1 MNKIIS
7 LCIIC
12 LALIIGCEKKTDLKN
27 SKLEKG
33 DTTMFEGKD
42 SVVVE
47 LRSDTLIA
55 FDLPSEG
62 VRYKIPNFESGLYKI
77 PLKAIKKAAEGDQGT
92 GRVISVDTG
101 TIFFVDAD
109 YYDKLREIENR
120 IWEETKDTYQ
130 FIERYDAVA
139 KELDIKYNFAISPGV
154 GSGFD
159 FVGDGS
165 YVLDISLVQK
175 Q

>member
-7 LCIIC
+7 LCIVC
-12 LALIIGCEKKTDLKN
+12 LVLFIGCEKKADLKN
-27 SKLEKG
+27 NLKKG
-33 DTTMFEGKD
+33 DTAMTEEKD
-42 SVVVE
+42 SVIVE
-47 LRSDTLIA
+47 LRSDTLIV

-62 VRYKIPNFESGLYKI
+62 VKYKIPNFESGLYKI
-77 PLKAIKKAAEGDQGT
+77 PLKAIRNAPKDQGT
-92 GRVISVDTG
+92 ENVISVDTG

-130 FIERYDAVA
+130 FIERYDAVV
-139 KELDIKYNFAISPGV
+139 KELGIKYNFAISPGV

-165 YVLDISLVQK
+165 YVLDISLIQK